1 MKWPGGST
9 KTADLS
15 TPLPTPA
22 AKLPGTPLRSG
33 RDDKF
38 VWSGKRRFRERV
50 GRFLAR
56 ALSSRPERAGAPGSF
71 AAGVGSGAPGSF
83 AAGVG
88 SGVERSAVFLL
99 SACILFVAQAA
110 AQQIGQNA
118 STNASGTYTL
128 TAKSQLVVETV
139 VVKDK
144 QGKFIPGLT
153 AKDFTVTEDNV
164 PQTIKFCEHQNLAAQ
179 EAPAAVST
187 PSNENIKIYKQ
198 LTRTQIAPEAPENS
212 RYKNRRL
219 LAMYFDMTA
228 MRPADQLR
236 ALSAAEKFLRTEI
249 TTVDLVAI
257 LRYQGGSVDILQDF
271 TADRNRL
278 LSILETMV
286 VGEGQGSA
294 ETVDDASSADTGA
307 AFGQD
312 DTEFNVFN
320 TDRQLSALETA
331 AKMLSQLQE
340 KKSLIYFA
348 SGLRLNGIDNQ
359 AQLRATVD
367 AAIRAGV
374 SFWPVDARGL
384 VAEAPLGDAT
394 QGSPGNSGMYSGTAA
409 QANTTNFQQSQ
420 DTLFALAGDTGG
432 KALFD
437 NNDLTLGIVQ
447 AQQSIEDYYVVGYY
461 TSNTARNGHFRRV
474 KISLN
479 QDTTAKLD
487 YRQGYYADK
496 EFSKFTTVDKERQ
509 LEDALMLEDPITELS
524 IAMEIDHFQL
534 NRAEYF
540 VPIVVKIPGR
550 ELALAK
556 RGGAEHTLIDFVGE
570 IKDLVGGATVSNVRD
585 NVNIKL
591 SDATAVELA
600 HRPIEYDT
608 GFTLLPGKYMI
619 KFLARDD
626 ETGRIGTYQT
636 NFTIPNLNKEAAHV
650 PISSVVLSSQRVDLK
665 DALYTVEKGKDRA
678 KEEVVNPL
686 VQNGQKLIPS
696 VNRVFRQNQNMYV
709 YLQAY
714 EQGVTAV
721 QPLVAFVS
729 FYKDQAKAFETQP
742 MELTQSLNNRLQT
755 MPFTFSIPLEHLS
768 PGEYD
773 CQISVLDP
781 TGKKAAFWQAPV
793 KVIE

>member
-1 MKWPGGST
+1 MKQKNVPQGLKPSSAPFLTARLKSCPDT
-9 KTADLS
+9 K
-15 TPLPTPA
+15 PKPA
-22 AKLPGTPLRSG
+22 VLTQGLKNLRENPITDCRG
-33 RDDKF
+33 RRDDKF
-38 VWSGKRRFRERV
+38 FQRSIVSI
-50 GRFLAR
+50 LI
-56 ALSSRPERAGAPGSF
+56 AL
-71 AAGVGSGAPGSF
+71 
-83 AAGVG
+83 
-88 SGVERSAVFLL
+88 LL
-99 SACILFVAQAA
+99 LGQAT
-110 AQQIGQNA
+110 AQQIGQNTSA
-118 STNASGTYTL
+118 TPSGTYTL

-144 QGKFIPGLT
+144 QGKFISGLG
-153 AKDFTVTEDNV
+153 AKDFTVTEDGT
-164 PQTIKFCEHQNLAAQ
+164 PQTIRFCEHQDLVAEQAPV
-179 EAPAAVST
+179 APAAPGT
-187 PSNENIKIYKQ
+187 EQIKLYKQ

-212 RYKNRRL
+212 RYKDRRL
-219 LAMYFDMTA
+219 LALYFDMTA
-228 MRPADQLR
+228 MRPDDQLR
-236 ALSAAEKFLRTEI
+236 ALSAAEKFLRTQM

-271 TADRNRL
+271 TADRNKL
-278 LSILETMV
+278 LSILETMI

-294 ETVDDASSADTGA
+294 ETIDDASSADTGA

-320 TDRQLSALETA
+320 TDRQLSALQTA
-331 AKMLSQLQE
+331 AKMLSQLNE

-348 SGLRLNGIDNQ
+348 SGLHLNGIDNQ
-359 AQLRATVD
+359 AQLHATVD

-409 QANTTNFQQSQ
+409 IANTTNFQQSQ
-420 DTLFALAGDTGG
+420 DTLYALAGDTGG

-437 NNDLTLGIVQ
+437 NNDLTRGIVQ
-447 AQQSIEDYYVVGYY
+447 AQESVSDYYVIGYY

-474 KISLN
+474 KITLN
-479 QDTTAKLD
+479 QNETAKLD

-496 EFSKFTTVDKERQ
+496 EFSHFTTVDKERQ
-509 LEDALMLEDPITELS
+509 LEDALMLEDPITDLS

-540 VPIVVKIPGR
+540 VPIIIKIPGR

-570 IKDLVGGATVSNVRD
+570 IKDLVGGTTVTNVRD

-591 SDATAVELA
+591 TDATAAELA
-600 HRPIEYDT
+600 KRPIEYDT

-636 NFTIPNLNKEAAHV
+636 NFVIPNLNKEEAHV

-665 DALYTVEKGKDRA
+665 DALFNAQKDKDRV
-678 KEEVVNPL
+678 KEEDVNPL

-696 VNRVFRQNQNMYV
+696 VTRVFRQNQNMYV

-714 EQGVTAV
+714 EQGVAAV

-729 FYKDQAKAFETQP
+729 FYHEQTKTFETQP
-742 MELTQSLNNRLQT
+742 MEITNALNNRLQT
-755 MPFTFSIPLEHLS
+755 MPFSFSIPLSQLP

-773 CQISVLDP
+773 CQISVLNP
-781 TGKKAAFWQAPV
+781 TGQKAAFWQTQV
-793 KVIE
+793 KVVP

>member
-1 MKWPGGST
+1 MSKL
-9 KTADLS
+9 LS
-15 TPLPTPA
+15 IFLLLALAYASAQQTGQNKSPSE
-22 AKLPGTPLRSG
+22 PGT
-33 RDDKF
+33 F
-38 VWSGKRRFRERV
+38 
-50 GRFLAR
+50 
-56 ALSSRPERAGAPGSF
+56 
-71 AAGVGSGAPGSF
+71 
-83 AAGVG
+83 
-88 SGVERSAVFLL
+88 
-99 SACILFVAQAA
+99 
-110 AQQIGQNA
+110 
-118 STNASGTYTL
+118 TL
-128 TAKSQLVVETV
+128 TVKSQLVVETV

-144 QGKFIPGLT
+144 QGKLIQGLT
-153 AKDFTVTEDNV
+153 AKDFAITEDGV
-164 PQTIKFCEHQNLAAQ
+164 PQQISFCEHQALAANASLLPV
-179 EAPAAVST
+179 APPGS
-187 PSNENIKIYKQ
+187 EEIRLYKR
-198 LTRTQIAPEAPENS
+198 LTRTQVSPETPEKE

-219 LAMYFDMTA
+219 LALYFDMSA

-236 ALSAAEKFLRTEI
+236 ALSAAEQFLRTQL

-271 TADRNRL
+271 TADRNKL
-278 LSILETMV
+278 LSILQTLI

-294 ETVDDASSADTGA
+294 ETIDDASSADTGA
-307 AFGQD
+307 AFGED
-312 DTEFNVFN
+312 DSEFNVFN

-331 AKMLSQLQE
+331 AKMLGQLNE

-348 SGLRLNGIDNQ
+348 SGLHLNGIDNQ

-367 AAIRAGV
+367 AAIKAGV

-394 QGSPGNSGMYSGTAA
+394 QGSPGNSGVYTGAA
-409 QANTTNFQQSQ
+409 TLAHTNNFQQSQ
-420 DTLFALAGDTGG
+420 DTLYALAGDTGG

-437 NNDLTLGIVQ
+437 NNDLTRGIVQ
-447 AQQSIEDYYVVGYY
+447 AQEAISDYYILGYY
-461 TSNTARNGHFRRV
+461 TSNTAQNGRFRRV
-474 KISLN
+474 KVSLTN
-479 QDTTAKLD
+479 DSSANLT

-496 EFSKFTTVDKERQ
+496 QFSKFTAVDKERQ

-570 IKDLVGGATVSNVRD
+570 IKDLIGGTTVTNVRD
-585 NVNIKL
+585 HVNIKL
-591 SDATAVELA
+591 SDATALELA

-636 NFTIPNLNKEAAHV
+636 VFVIPNLNKEEKRI

-665 DALYTVEKGKDRA
+665 EALYDVEKGA
-678 KEEVVNPL
+678 HKEKEAAVNPL
-686 VQNGQKLIPS
+686 VQDGKKLVPS
-696 VNRVFRQNQNMYV
+696 VTRVFSSSHDLYV

-714 EQGVTAV
+714 KQGQPGGPPAS
-721 QPLVAFVS
+721 QPLFAFVS
-729 FYKDQAKAFETQP
+729 LYLGDNKVFETP
-742 MELTQSLNNRLQT
+742 PAAVVPSAASRLGT
-755 MPFTFSIPLEHLS
+755 MPFNFSLGINRLIA
-768 PGEYD
+768 GNYD
-773 CQISVLDP
+773 CQITILDP
-781 TGKKAAFWQAPV
+781 TTQKATFWRTPILIV
-793 KVIE
+793 P

>member
-1 MKWPGGST
+1 M
-9 KTADLS
+9 
-15 TPLPTPA
+15 
-22 AKLPGTPLRSG
+22 KLPVRILLLL
-33 RDDKF
+33 
-38 VWSGKRRFRERV
+38 
-50 GRFLAR
+50 LA
-56 ALSSRPERAGAPGSF
+56 
-71 AAGVGSGAPGSF
+71 
-83 AAGVG
+83 
-88 SGVERSAVFLL
+88 
-99 SACILFVAQAA
+99 VATQAA
-110 AQQIGQNA
+110 AQQVGQNKPA
-118 STNASGTYTL
+118 GAPETYTFSVK
-128 TAKSQLVVETV
+128 AQLVVETV
-139 VVKDK
+139 EVKDK

-153 AKDFTVTEDNV
+153 ARDFAVTEDGA
-164 PQTIKFCEHQNLAAQ
+164 PQKITFCEHQDFATNVSPLPVV
-179 EAPAAVST
+179 APGG
-187 PSNENIKIYKQ
+187 EELKLYKR
-198 LTRTQIAPEAPENS
+198 LTRTQISPEAPDS
-212 RYKNRRL
+212 DRYKNRRL
-219 LAMYFDMTA
+219 LALYFDMSA

-236 ALSAAEKFLRTEI
+236 ALAAAAQFLRTQM
-249 TTVDLVAI
+249 TTADLVSI

-271 TADRNRL
+271 TADRNKL
-278 LSILETMV
+278 LSILQTLI

-294 ETVDDASSADTGA
+294 ETIDDASSADTGA

-312 DTEFNVFN
+312 DSEFNVFN

-331 AKMLSQLQE
+331 AKMLGQLNE

-348 SGLRLNGIDNQ
+348 SGLRLQGIDNQ

-367 AAIRAGV
+367 TAIKAGV

-394 QGSPGNSGMYSGTAA
+394 QGSPGNSGMYTGAA
-409 QANTTNFQQSQ
+409 SLATSNNFQQSQ
-420 DTLFALAGDTGG
+420 DTLYSLAGDTGG

-437 NNDLTLGIVQ
+437 TNDLTRGIVE
-447 AQQSIEDYYVVGYY
+447 AQQSISDYYSIGYY
-461 TSNTARNGHFRRV
+461 TSNTAQNGRFRRV
-474 KISLN
+474 KISLIADSSAN
-479 QDTTAKLD
+479 LS

-496 EFSKFTTVDKERQ
+496 QFSRFTAVDKERQ

-570 IKDLVGGATVSNVRD
+570 IKDLGDGITVTNVRD

-600 HRPIEYDT
+600 RRPIEYDT
-608 GFTLLPGKYMI
+608 GFTLMPGKYLI

-636 NFTIPNLNKEAAHV
+636 AFVIPNLNKEDKRV

-665 DALYTVEKGKDRA
+665 DALYDAEKGA
-678 KEEVVNPL
+678 HKEREAAVNPL
-686 VQNGQKLIPS
+686 VENGKKLVPS
-696 VNRVFRQNQNMYV
+696 VTRVFSTSHEIYV

-714 EQGVTAV
+714 K
-721 QPLVAFVS
+721 QPLEGSPPASQPLFAFVS
-729 FYKDQAKAFETQP
+729 LYLGGNKVLETP
-742 MELTQSLNNRLQT
+742 PTAVVPSAASRLGT
-755 MPFTFSIPLEHLS
+755 MPFSFSFAIDRLA

-773 CQISVLDP
+773 CQITILDP
-781 TGKKAAFWQAPV
+781 ASEKTSFWRAPILIV
-793 KVIE
+793 P